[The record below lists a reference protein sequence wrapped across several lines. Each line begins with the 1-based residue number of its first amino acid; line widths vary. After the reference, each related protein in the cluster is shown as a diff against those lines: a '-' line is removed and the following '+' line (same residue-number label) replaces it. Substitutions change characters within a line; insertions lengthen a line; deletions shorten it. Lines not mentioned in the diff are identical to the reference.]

1 MKKTTFQ
8 DLKTQVDQL
17 EKTLLG
23 ITCINDIQMESMG
36 SANRDVN
43 PDHTAHLLDH
53 FIEPAMYQVEAL
65 RVAIHALA
73 KAEAAQ
79 LASQAVPA

>member
-1 MKKTTFQ
+1 M
-8 DLKTQVDQL
+8 DRL

-36 SANRDVN
+36 GATRVIN
-43 PDHTAHLLDH
+43 PDHTAYLLDH

-65 RVAIHALA
+65 RVLIDSLQ
-73 KAEAAQ
+73 KME
-79 LASQAVPA
+79 V